1 MLHRSSRT
9 PILTHDQGS
18 GAGTISFTNCPAKT
32 FQTTDGSTTP
42 GRSVPEHCHIV
53 GAVAQRLIALYPPAL
68 QSALFPPNAAFAAAC
83 HDIGKVSPSFVE
95 KLRYHCTSGM
105 EHIPKQAVSPEL
117 EKCWGG
123 HAGVS
128 QATAKA
134 LGAPAWIPEIVGQH
148 HGFSPQLGGKQ
159 ADAEVFGGSAW
170 QAQRA
175 ALVQELQ
182 QRLGM
187 SWPHIASAAQ
197 ARLVAGLTSVADWIG
212 SGRHFEDPTQPWQ
225 GLIDTALHEA
235 GWVTPSYRP
244 GLGFADVFGFAPRAA
259 QQQLLE
265 AVQRPGV
272 YVLEA
277 PMGLGKTE
285 AALYAAYQMLDGG
298 QASGIYFAL
307 PTQLTS
313 NKIHERFNAFLS
325 RILAPDCPHRSAL
338 LLHGKAWLQ
347 QTDMGEE
354 GRPGGAWFH
363 QAKRGLLAPF
373 AVGTIDQ
380 ALMAAMNVKHGF
392 VRAFGLAG
400 KVVIL
405 DEVHTYDAYT
415 GTLLD
420 ALVALLRSLHCTV
433 IILSATLSQERR
445 SHLLQAP
452 LHSQAYPL
460 ITALQNTADVPPVQE
475 YPVAPPPSTQ
485 VEVRLLDDEA
495 CALQEAL
502 DRAAQGQ
509 QVLWIENTVDAAQ
522 QRYLDLAARAQELGV
537 ACGLLH
543 SRFTASDRQNIEDR
557 WVNLFGKPGW
567 PQRAAQGRIL
577 VGTQVLE
584 QSLDIDADFLVT
596 AFAPTDMLLQR
607 MGRLWRHFETP
618 RASTATCS
626 AWLLAPA
633 LEPAVAQP
641 LQAFGAS
648 AFVYA
653 PYVLCRSL
661 QVWQTLQHIAL
672 PGDIRPLIEAT
683 YASREEGGDMA
694 RWLYELEHGTPRTP
708 GRAERKGRQALRQL
722 ARVGLAQDGKTLPDV
737 DAQTRYSDSESH
749 EVLLLRRVDYDSTSH
764 TTHLT
769 LLDGSTLALPTQR
782 HRLNNDKQAWRNLTA
797 QLMQQQVPVRAAD
810 APLPLAREWLEN
822 CGFGHCFY
830 LGDPNWASDVS
841 LLRLCLVDDA
851 GQLQGLH
858 GATVHER
865 HRLEYRTDLGY
876 RRVKNDT

>member
-1 MLHRSSRT
+1 
-9 PILTHDQGS
+9 
-18 GAGTISFTNCPAKT
+18 
-32 FQTTDGSTTP
+32 
-42 GRSVPEHCHIV
+42 
-53 GAVAQRLIALYPPAL
+53 
-68 QSALFPPNAAFAAAC
+68 
-83 HDIGKVSPSFVE
+83 
-95 KLRYHCTSGM
+95 
-105 EHIPKQAVSPEL
+105 
-117 EKCWGG
+117 
-123 HAGVS
+123 
-128 QATAKA
+128 
-134 LGAPAWIPEIVGQH
+134 
-148 HGFSPQLGGKQ
+148 
-159 ADAEVFGGSAW
+159 
-170 QAQRA
+170 
-175 ALVQELQ
+175 
-182 QRLGM
+182 
-187 SWPHIASAAQ
+187 
-197 ARLVAGLTSVADWIG
+197 
-212 SGRHFEDPTQPWQ
+212 
-225 GLIDTALHEA
+225 
-235 GWVTPSYRP
+235 
-244 GLGFADVFGFAPRAA
+244 
-259 QQQLLE
+259 
-265 AVQRPGV
+265 
-272 YVLEA
+272 
-277 PMGLGKTE
+277 
-285 AALYAAYQMLDGG
+285 
-298 QASGIYFAL
+298 
-307 PTQLTS
+307 
-313 NKIHERFNAFLS
+313 
-325 RILAPDCPHRSAL
+325 
-338 LLHGKAWLQ
+338 
-347 QTDMGEE
+347 
-354 GRPGGAWFH
+354 
-363 QAKRGLLAPF
+363 
-373 AVGTIDQ
+373 
-380 ALMAAMNVKHGF
+380 
-392 VRAFGLAG
+392 
-400 KVVIL
+400 
-405 DEVHTYDAYT
+405 
-415 GTLLD
+415 LLD

-460 ITALQNTADVPPVQE
+460 ITAVQNTGDASTVQE

-522 QRYLDLAARAQELGV
+522 QRYFDLAARAQELGV

-543 SRFTASDRQNIEDR
+543 SRFTATDRQSLEDR

-708 GRAERKGRQALRQL
+708 GRPERKGRQALRQL

-764 TTHLT
+764 TTYLT

-782 HRLNNDKQAWRNLTA
+782 HRLDKQAWKALTA

-810 APLPLAREWLEN
+810 APLPLARSQLQKL
-822 CGFGHCFY
+822 GLGHCFY
-830 LGDPNWASDVS
+830 LGDDTWPDDVS
-841 LLRLCLVDDA
+841 VLRLCLVDDA
-851 GQLQGLH
+851 SQLQGLH
-858 GATVHER
+858 GAAVHER

>member
-1 MLHRSSRT
+1 MLHRSSA
-9 PILTHDQGS
+9 THTSTLDQGS
-18 GAGTISFTNCPAKT
+18 GALALDFCQCSAKT
-32 FQTTDGSTTP
+32 FQIEDGGIIP

-53 GAVAQRLIALYPPAL
+53 GAVAQRLIALYPQAL
-68 QSALFPPNAAFAAAC
+68 QANLFPRHAAFAAAC

-95 KLRYHCTSGM
+95 KLRRSCTSGV
-105 EHIPKQAVSPEL
+105 EHIPKQTISPEL
-117 EKCWGG
+117 ERQWGG

-128 QATAKA
+128 QAAAKA

-175 ALVQELQ
+175 ALVQALQ

-187 SWPHIASAAQ
+187 DWPQIASAAQ

-212 SGRHFEDPTQPWQ
+212 SGRHFEDPAQPWQ
-225 GLIDTALHEA
+225 SLIDTALTEA
-235 GWVTPSYRP
+235 GWIAPSYRT

-265 AVQRPGV
+265 MASAPGV

-285 AALYAAYQMLDGG
+285 AALYAAYQMLDRG

-325 RILAPDCPHRSAL
+325 RIIAPDCPHRSAL

-347 QTDMGEE
+347 QTEMGEE

-445 SHLLQAP
+445 AHLLQVP

-460 ITALQNTADVPPVQE
+460 ITAVQDALDAPRVQE
-475 YPVAPPPSTQ
+475 CPVAPPPSTA
-485 VEVRLLDDEA
+485 VRVRLLDDDA

-543 SRFTASDRQNIEDR
+543 SRFTAADRQRIEDQ
-557 WVNLFGKPGW
+557 WINLFGKPGW
-567 PQRAAQGRIL
+567 PQRAVQGRIL

-607 MGRLWRHFETP
+607 LGRLWRHADTP
-618 RASTATCS
+618 RPTKANCE

-633 LEPAVAQP
+633 LAPAVAQP
-641 LQAFGAS
+641 QQAFGRS

-661 QVWQTLQHIAL
+661 QVWQTVQQIAL
-672 PGDIRPLIEAT
+672 PGDIRPLIEAS
-683 YASREEGGDMA
+683 YASRAEEGDMA
-694 RWLYELEHGTPRTP
+694 RWLHELEHGTPRTP
-708 GRAERKGRQALRQL
+708 GRPERKGRQALRQL

-749 EVLLLRRVDYDSTSH
+749 EVLLLRRVDYDSASH

-769 LLDGSTLALPTQR
+769 LLDGSALALPTER
-782 HRLNNDKQAWRNLTA
+782 RRLNNDKQAWKTLTA

-810 APLPLAREWLEN
+810 APLAPARAQLQKL
-822 CGFGHCFY
+822 GLGHYFY
-830 LGDPNWASDVS
+830 LGDDTWPDDVS
-841 LLRLCLVDDA
+841 VLRLCLVDDA

-858 GATVHER
+858 GAAVHER

-876 RRVKNDT
+876 RRVKNDI

>member
-1 MLHRSSRT
+1 MLHRNSRT
-9 PILTHDQGS
+9 PKSTHDQGC

-32 FQTTDGSTTP
+32 FQSSDGCTTP

-68 QSALFPPNAAFAAAC
+68 QSALFPPDAAFAAAC

-95 KLRYHCTSGM
+95 ELRRSCTSGV
-105 EHIPKQAVSPEL
+105 ENIPKQTISPEL
-117 EKCWGG
+117 EKQWGG

-128 QATAKA
+128 QASAKA
-134 LGAPAWIPEIVGQH
+134 MGAPAWIPEIVGQH

-159 ADAEVFGGSAW
+159 ADAEVFGGSSW

-187 SWPHIASAAQ
+187 GWPQITSAAQ

-212 SGRHFEDPTQPWQ
+212 SGHHFEDPAQPWQ
-225 GLIDTALHEA
+225 GLIDTALTEA
-235 GWVTPSYRP
+235 GWIAPSYRP
-244 GLGFADVFGFAPRAA
+244 GLGFFDVFGFAPRAA

-265 AVQRPGV
+265 IAHRPGV

-285 AALYAAYQMLDGG
+285 AALYAAYQMIDRG

-363 QAKRGLLAPF
+363 QTKRGLLAPF

-433 IILSATLSQERR
+433 IILSATLSHERR
-445 SHLLQAP
+445 AHLLQVP
-452 LHSQAYPL
+452 LYSQAYPL
-460 ITALQNTADVPPVQE
+460 ITAVQDAPDAPRVQE
-475 YPVAPPPSTQ
+475 CPVAPPPSTQ
-485 VEVRLLDDEA
+485 VEVRLLDDDA
-495 CALQEAL
+495 RALQETL
-502 DRAAQGQ
+502 DRASQGQ

-543 SRFTASDRQNIEDR
+543 SRYTATDRQRIEDQ

-567 PQRAAQGRIL
+567 PQRPAQGRIL

-607 MGRLWRHFETP
+607 MGRLWRHADTP
-618 RASTATCS
+618 RATTGTCT

-641 LQAFGAS
+641 LQAFGRS

-661 QVWQTLQHIAL
+661 QVWQAVQQIAL

-683 YASREEGGDMA
+683 YASREEKGDMA
-694 RWLYELEHGTPRTP
+694 RWLYELENGTHRTP
-708 GRAERKGRQALRQL
+708 GRPERKGRQALRQM
-722 ARVGLAQDGKTLPDV
+722 ARIGLAQDGKTLPDV

-749 EVLLLRRVDYDSTSH
+749 EVLLLRRVDYDSASH

-810 APLPLAREWLEN
+810 APLALPRTQLQKL
-822 CGFGHCFY
+822 GLGHCFY
-830 LGDPNWASDVS
+830 LGDDNWPDDVS
-841 LLRLCLVDDA
+841 VLRLCLVDDA
-851 GQLQGLH
+851 GQLQGLY

-865 HRLEYRTDLGY
+865 HHLEYRTDLGY

>member
-1 MLHRSSRT
+1 
-9 PILTHDQGS
+9 
-18 GAGTISFTNCPAKT
+18 
-32 FQTTDGSTTP
+32 
-42 GRSVPEHCHIV
+42 
-53 GAVAQRLIALYPPAL
+53 
-68 QSALFPPNAAFAAAC
+68 
-83 HDIGKVSPSFVE
+83 
-95 KLRYHCTSGM
+95 
-105 EHIPKQAVSPEL
+105 
-117 EKCWGG
+117 
-123 HAGVS
+123 
-128 QATAKA
+128 
-134 LGAPAWIPEIVGQH
+134 
-148 HGFSPQLGGKQ
+148 
-159 ADAEVFGGSAW
+159 
-170 QAQRA
+170 
-175 ALVQELQ
+175 
-182 QRLGM
+182 
-187 SWPHIASAAQ
+187 
-197 ARLVAGLTSVADWIG
+197 
-212 SGRHFEDPTQPWQ
+212 
-225 GLIDTALHEA
+225 
-235 GWVTPSYRP
+235 
-244 GLGFADVFGFAPRAA
+244 
-259 QQQLLE
+259 
-265 AVQRPGV
+265 
-272 YVLEA
+272 
-277 PMGLGKTE
+277 
-285 AALYAAYQMLDGG
+285 
-298 QASGIYFAL
+298 
-307 PTQLTS
+307 
-313 NKIHERFNAFLS
+313 
-325 RILAPDCPHRSAL
+325 
-338 LLHGKAWLQ
+338 
-347 QTDMGEE
+347 MGEE

-460 ITALQNTADVPPVQE
+460 ITALQNTADVPTVQE

-607 MGRLWRHFETP
+607 LGRLWRHSDTP
-618 RASTATCS
+618 RTSTATCS

-683 YASREEGGDMA
+683 YASREEEGAMA
-694 RWLYELEHGTPRTP
+694 RWLHELEHGTPRTP
-708 GRAERKGRQALRQL
+708 GRPERKGRQALRQL

-782 HRLNNDKQAWRNLTA
+782 HRLEKNKQAWKALTA

-810 APLPLAREWLEN
+810 APLPLPRTQLQKL
-822 CGFGHCFY
+822 GLGHCFY
-830 LGDPNWASDVS
+830 LGDDTWPEDVS
-841 LLRLCLVDDA
+841 VLRLCLVDDA

-858 GATVHER
+858 GVTVHER

-876 RRVKNDT
+876 RRIKNDT

>member
-1 MLHRSSRT
+1 MS
-9 PILTHDQGS
+9 IFD
-18 GAGTISFTNCPAKT
+18 CPAKT
-32 FQTTDGSTTP
+32 YTKDDGSVLP
-42 GRSVPEHCHIV
+42 GRNVVEHCQIV
-53 GAVAQRLIALYPPAL
+53 GEVARRLINLYPI
-68 QSALFPPNAAFAAAC
+68 SMREVLFPANSAIVAAC

-95 KLRYHCTSGM
+95 KLRRNCTSGA
-105 EHIPKQAVSPEL
+105 EHIPKQAVAPEL
-117 EKCWGG
+117 EKQWGG

-128 QATAKA
+128 QAAAKA
-134 LGAPAWIPEIVGQH
+134 LGAPAWIPEILGQH
-148 HGFSPQLGGKQ
+148 HGFSPQLGGRQ
-159 ADAEVFGGSAW
+159 ADAEVFGGATW

-187 SWPHIASAAQ
+187 SWPAIVSAAQ
-197 ARLVAGLTSVADWIG
+197 ARLLAGLTSVADWIG
-212 SGRHFEDPTQPWQ
+212 SGRHFEDPNQPWKD
-225 GLIDTALHEA
+225 LIDIALNDA
-235 GWVTPSYRP
+235 GWLAPSYRS
-244 GLGFADVFGFAPRAA
+244 GLSFADVFGFAPRGA
-259 QQQLLE
+259 QQQLLDI
-265 AVQRPGV
+265 AHSPGV

-285 AALYAAYQMLDGG
+285 AALYAAYLMLCRG

-347 QTDMGEE
+347 QTEMGEE

-420 ALVALLRSLHCTV
+420 ALVVLLRSLHCTV

-452 LHSQAYPL
+452 LRSQAYPL
-460 ITALQNTADVPPVQE
+460 ITAVKKDSGDVSLVQE
-475 YPVAPPPSTQ
+475 HPVTLPPSTQ
-485 VEVRLLDDEA
+485 VEVRLLDGEG
-495 CALQEAL
+495 CALQETL

-509 QVLWIENTVDAAQ
+509 QVLWIENTVDVAQ

-543 SRFTASDRQNIEDR
+543 SRFTASDRQSIEDR
-557 WVNLFGKPGW
+557 WVSLFGKPGW

-607 MGRLWRHFETP
+607 LGRLWRHSDTP
-618 RASTATCS
+618 RASTATCT

-633 LEPAVAQP
+633 LEHAVAQP
-641 LQAFGAS
+641 LQAFGSS

-661 QVWQTLQHIAL
+661 QVWQTVQQVAL

-683 YASREEGGDMA
+683 YASREEEGSMA
-694 RWLYELEHGTPRTP
+694 RWLHELEHGTPRTP
-708 GRAERKGRQALRQL
+708 GRPERKGRQALRQL
-722 ARVGLAQDGKTLPDV
+722 ARVGLAQDGKTLSDV
-737 DAQTRYSDSESH
+737 DAQTRYSDSESR

-782 HRLNNDKQAWRNLTA
+782 HRLEKNKQAWKTLTV
-797 QLMQQQVPVRAAD
+797 QLMQQLVPVRAAD
-810 APLPLAREWLEN
+810 APLPLARTQLQKL
-822 CGFGHCFY
+822 GLGHCFY
-830 LGDPNWASDVS
+830 LGDDTWPEDVS
-841 LLRLCLVDDA
+841 VLRLCLVDDA
-851 GQLQGLH
+851 GQLQGLY
-858 GATVHER
+858 GTTVHER
-865 HRLEYRTDLGY
+865 YRLEYRTDLGY
-876 RRVKNDT
+876 RRVKNDI